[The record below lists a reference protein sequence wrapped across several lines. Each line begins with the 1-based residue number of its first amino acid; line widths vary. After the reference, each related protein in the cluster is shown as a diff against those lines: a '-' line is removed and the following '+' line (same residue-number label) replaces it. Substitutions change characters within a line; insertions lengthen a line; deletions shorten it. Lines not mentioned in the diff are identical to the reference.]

1 VVQDVTERKQSEQ
14 ALRESEEKYRT
25 LFETANSAIMV
36 FDRTNFKIIDVN
48 QVTCQLYG
56 YTRDEFLK
64 LYVRDITAEVQATTD
79 AIRGGATHVP
89 LRTHK
94 KKDGTTFPVEIIA
107 NQFTLADS
115 AIQVAFV
122 HDITERLRTH
132 KEREE
137 YIEELGRQN
146 AELERFTYTVSHDLR
161 NPLVTIKGFLGMLE
175 KDLRENRQ
183 DRIQND
189 FQRIANAADKM
200 QALLSD
206 LLELSRIGRIINP
219 PEEIDLGKLTQEA
232 VESLDA
238 RIQTTRVQIVIAP
251 DLPIIFGDRIR
262 LREVLEN
269 LIDNAAK
276 YTAGRSDPIVEI
288 GARIQNGEPIIFV
301 KDNGIGIEAKYQTRV
316 FSLFE
321 KLNPTSEGTG
331 IGLALIK
338 RIIETHGGKVWVES
352 EGLGKGSTFCFTIP
366 NVKQ

>member
-1 VVQDVTERKQSEQ
+1 
-14 ALRESEEKYRT
+14 
-25 LFETANSAIMV
+25 
-36 FDRTNFKIIDVN
+36 
-48 QVTCQLYG
+48 
-56 YTRDEFLK
+56 
-64 LYVRDITAEVQATTD
+64 
-79 AIRGGATHVP
+79 
-89 LRTHK
+89 
-94 KKDGTTFPVEIIA
+94 VEIIA

-115 AIQVAFV
+115 AIQVAFIQ
-122 HDITERLRTH
+122 DITERLRTY

-137 YIEELGRQN
+137 YIEQLGRQN

-183 DRIQND
+183 DKIQND

-219 PEEIDLGKLTQEA
+219 PEEVDLVKLTQAAIET
-232 VESLDA
+232 LDA
-238 RIQTTRVQIVIAP
+238 RLRSTNVNMIISP

-276 YTAGRSDPIVEI
+276 YTARQPDPIVEI
-288 GARIQNGEPIIFV
+288 GARIQNGEQIIFV
-301 KDNGIGIEAKYQTRV
+301 KDNGIGIESKYQTRI

-321 KLNPTSEGTG
+321 KLNPISEGTG
-331 IGLALIK
+331 IGLALVK
-338 RIIETHGGKVWVES
+338 RIIESHGGRVWVDS

-366 NVKQ
+366 GGRKQVVKEK